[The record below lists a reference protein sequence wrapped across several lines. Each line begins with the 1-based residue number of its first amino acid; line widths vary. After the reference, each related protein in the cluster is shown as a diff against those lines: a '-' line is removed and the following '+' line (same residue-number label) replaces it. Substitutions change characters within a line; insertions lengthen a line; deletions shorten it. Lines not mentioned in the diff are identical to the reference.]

1 MEYFSYNSEPKSVEF
16 KRGVDASWTL
26 QERLIIAAYI
36 ANGRDEKDAV
46 QEVYNKR
53 YNVELDAVKSLP
65 ND

>member
-1 MEYFSYNSEPKSVEF
+1 MEYFSYNSEPKSIEL

-26 QERLIIAAYI
+26 QEKLIIAAYI

-46 QEVYNKR
+46 QEIYNKR
-53 YNVELDAVKSLP
+53 YNSEVQSLP